1 MMIESIG
8 WYTNDGDPHPYFWD
22 GWSGWGLGTDQ
33 KLLQGAGDLN
43 SGRPVVGISRR
54 GRRLGLK
61 ERMRL
66 LWILHA
72 RWAFPD
78 ERKRCRRV

>member
-33 KLLQGAGDLN
+33 EILQGAGDLKFGDA
-43 SGRPVVGISRR
+43 SRGDLPAGTPTGLGRANASPMDPACSMGI
-54 GRRLGLK
+54 
-61 ERMRL
+61 
-66 LWILHA
+66 
-72 RWAFPD
+72 P
-78 ERKRCRRV
+78 